1 MHQLQLLDMQLVGD
15 GASICLAQSA
25 QSAARVRRGRD
36 AGRRMSVRALLLS
49 SPAVTARRMFFITL
63 RAPMEQTCC
72 QRAAVS
78 KRQPREGQKEREF
91 TLGRA
96 FLRPCDRRRTLTL
109 RALHCM
115 HPIRLFT
122 CDFLSPMV
130 AATRLST
137 RPLSVLFHPPAA
149 PRVSVTL
156 PARQS
161 GSRAAGQLENDENN
175 GKSEKSN

>member
-1 MHQLQLLDMQLVGD
+1 MALPFAWPSPPSPPLESGVDAMLGVGCLYEHCSCRRLQLLHVG
-15 GASICLAQSA
+15 CF
-25 QSAARVRRGRD
+25 
-36 AGRRMSVRALLLS
+36 S
-49 SPAVTARRMFFITL
+49 SHCAHRWGKL
-63 RAPMEQTCC
+63 
-72 QRAAVS
+72 AVS
-78 KRQPREGQKEREF
+78 ALRYQNDNRGKAKKREREF

-149 PRVSVTL
+149 PRMSVTL

-161 GSRAAGQLENDENN
+161 GSPAAGQLENDENN